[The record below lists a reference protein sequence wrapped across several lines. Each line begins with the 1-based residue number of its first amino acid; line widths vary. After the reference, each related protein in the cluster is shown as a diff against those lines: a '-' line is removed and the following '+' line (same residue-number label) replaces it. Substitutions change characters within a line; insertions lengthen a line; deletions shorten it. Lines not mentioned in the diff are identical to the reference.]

1 VNVPDRD
8 VSRGALSSYL
18 IDSRSN
24 SCPSLT
30 SALPMTYPT
39 QTNTFTNAMA
49 EHGPPQMLEQRIID
63 LLYTFCEN
71 SAKNQNTPI
80 TLTPE
85 DAPES
90 LSQKEKQELNILA
103 RKSSR
108 HETVF
113 PPQLTRTD
121 CRKPSFPHSRP
132 GFKLWTENRR
142 RRRLRDNAQLGSVQ
156 EQSG

>member
-1 VNVPDRD
+1 
-8 VSRGALSSYL
+8 
-18 IDSRSN
+18 
-24 SCPSLT
+24 
-30 SALPMTYPT
+30 
-39 QTNTFTNAMA
+39 MA